1 MDSGLGIWTRHWR
14 ISSSAFQFLELQLG
28 RACWLGLEPS
38 GGILIHKS
46 GGHCWLRWALS
57 QALSQHSSFRGLSTA
72 KVNVLVKRQ
81 KRHRLF
87 RPVLGSHNSF
97 ISTPSVM
104 TRESQAHPC
113 SRAISFAPLCWG
125 IKGCLDMF
133 RIITTWQVLLTLLIC
148 WSFPLY
154 LCVAHSVLGACPVA
168 SVMSDALQTHGR

>member
-38 GGILIHKS
+38 GGILLHKS

-87 RPVLGSHNSF
+87 RPLLSSHNSF

-125 IKGCLDMF
+125 IRNVWTCLESSPRD
-133 RIITTWQVLLTLLIC
+133 IGSPDSPNLLIF
-148 WSFPLY
+148 SPLS
-154 LCVAHSVLGACPVA
+154 LCSTYSVLGTCSVA
-168 SVMSDALQTHGR
+168 SVTSDALQTH